1 MLVSLAHNLLQT
13 TSEDNREDYNDL
25 DDQETLSDYSGGHD
39 ADESTRLIGGGRKPT
54 IRARVMD
61 GVISNPFFVAVL
73 AGALIGLI
81 KPIQQSLIGDIEH
94 STGGWQTLG
103 GGLIL
108 LAGAYAAIEMVAVGA
123 TIRAGEA
130 KSVVLMREH
139 WQLTDQ

>member
-1 MLVSLAHNLLQT
+1 MPNLLQN

-25 DDQETLSDYSGGHD
+25 DDQEILSDYSGAQN

-61 GVISNPFFVAVL
+61 GVISNPLFVAVL

-81 KPIQQSLIGDIEH
+81 KPIQRSLIGNFEH

-108 LAGAYAAIEMVAVGA
+108 LAGAYAAVEMVAVGA

-130 KSVVLMREH
+130 KSVVLMR
-139 WQLTDQ
+139 